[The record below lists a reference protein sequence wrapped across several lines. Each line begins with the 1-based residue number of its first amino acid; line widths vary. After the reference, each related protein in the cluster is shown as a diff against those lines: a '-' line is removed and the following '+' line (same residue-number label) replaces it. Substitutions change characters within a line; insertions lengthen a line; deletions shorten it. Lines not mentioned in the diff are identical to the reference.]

1 MPDSTLV
8 ETLRQALVA
17 AMLVGAPAL
26 LAAFAVG
33 AVTGLLQAAT
43 GIHET
48 AVGLL
53 PRLAVVGLVI
63 LATLPWMLERM
74 ADLLRAAAAGG
85 S

>member
-1 MPDSTLV
+1 MVDTEFAEL
-8 ETLRQALVA
+8 LRHALVA
-17 AMLVGAPAL
+17 AMHAGAPVL
-26 LAAFAVG
+26 VVAFVVS

-53 PRLAVVGLVI
+53 PRLLVVGLTLVAI
-63 LATLPWMLERM
+63 LPWMLERM
-74 ADLLRAAAAGG
+74 VDLFRAAAGA